1 MAAATTIDWAFTA
14 CLACRLPRLSALL
27 WKSVGR
33 SVCPSVV
40 LTQPEPEEEEKE
52 EEASPAPA
60 RPLGRA
66 VFMVCRFISRS
77 SHLGFSSLARSL
89 GHRSD
94 GQLGN
99 GRSQHRLVL
108 WLTAVLQDSD
118 LDMGLLGLLR
128 SRGKQ
133 PNF

>member
-1 MAAATTIDWAFTA
+1 MAAATTIDWAFPA

-60 RPLGRA
+60 RSAAPSLWFAALYRGRVILA
-66 VFMVCRFISRS
+66 SPRP
-77 SHLGFSSLARSL
+77 LARSATEAT
-89 GHRSD
+89 
-94 GQLGN
+94 GN
-99 GRSQHRLVL
+99 SV
-108 WLTAVLQDSD
+108 TAA
-118 LDMGLLGLLR
+118 
-128 SRGKQ
+128 
-133 PNF
+133 PNIVSSYG